1 MRVKHRLYLAA
12 GGLLALGIFAAGLDW
27 NPVIAEVRWRSR
39 VERVESH
46 AEALRRAALESGQDP
61 YLLAGLVY
69 VESGGDPR
77 AVSSVDALGLF
88 QLRLPTAVERAE
100 ALGLSAPE
108 RGELLADPELNARLG
123 AAYLTWLV
131 DYCEGDLERALV
143 CYNAGLGK
151 VQEWIEEEG
160 WEVWRAERQAAGNSK
175 VLRYASDVVRFA
187 ERFRSRGRIF
197 PSAVGDPA
205 PAAGQAAPAPPRAP
219 APTDGFAR
227 PPGFAAPSAPADPAA
242 GAPALEEPVPPPSSA
257 EAP

>member
-1 MRVKHRLYLAA
+1 LYLAA

-27 NPVIAEVRWRSR
+27 NPVIAEVRWHSR

-46 AEALRRAALESGQDP
+46 AEVLRRAALESGQDP

-100 ALGLSAPE
+100 VLGLSAPD
-108 RGELLADPELNARLG
+108 RAELLADPELNARLG

-151 VQEWIEEEG
+151 VQGWIEEAG
-160 WEVWRAERQAAGNSK
+160 WEAWRAERLAAGNSK

-187 ERFRSRGRIF
+187 ERFRSRGRIV
-197 PSAVGDPA
+197 PSAVSDPA
-205 PAAGQAAPAPPRAP
+205 PAAGQAAPAPLRAP
-219 APTDGFAR
+219 PPTDGFAR
-227 PPGFAAPSAPADPAA
+227 PPGFAAPPAPAPGPDPSPSA
-242 GAPALEEPVPPPSSA
+242 GTPAGPPPSSA
-257 EAP
+257 AERQP